1 MEMSSSA
8 VETKC
13 ETDFI
18 ITKDYIL
25 SIINERNSLLI
36 CLNQILVNDSN
47 IQLNDDLIDLLLRI
61 YCNHFDI
68 YVKHICGKLLINFLI
83 NNDLNHNSLFQFN
96 EWHCFPQ
103 LSKLLNDLLNKISKE
118 ECVGYQSL
126 VDNILDKL
134 RQFCETNSLCESHC
148 LCYTLEVVNHIFS
161 QTDDQNLNNIV
172 LTFLKLFND
181 KQKRCFDQKFFN
193 LLISIAKDNEN
204 KSISMHSM
212 NSIFEWIFDQNLLIQ
227 SINIS
232 EQFYCF
238 GGEYL
243 SEISEQNEFEC
254 DVVIL
259 RKFALLYLICLS
271 SQSVIKSTNNHI
283 ICNRLLNISRFV
295 TNKCNKMSENNWII
309 ELFIEEDEQL
319 LIALYCILKLNDNQ
333 MSHYL
338 MNQFIE
344 AIDCD
349 HSVLLDML
357 CNDDETATNLLK
369 LLLIYLKLN
378 DITVNIAINVR
389 NVLLELCH
397 KIERLTLKKLF
408 PYNVKPLLKLLN
420 KLKT

>member
-25 SIINERNSLLI
+25 SVINERNSLLI
-36 CLNQILVNDSN
+36 CLNQILVNDSK
-47 IQLNDDLIDLLLRI
+47 IQLNDDLIHLLFKI
-61 YCNHFDI
+61 YCNHFDV

-83 NNDLNHNSLFQFN
+83 NNDLNYNSLFQFN

-103 LSKLLNDLLNKISKE
+103 LSKLLNDLLNKIPKE

-134 RQFCETNSLCESHC
+134 RQFCETNSLCEIHC

-172 LTFLKLFND
+172 LTFVKLFNH
-181 KQKRCFDQKFFN
+181 KQKRCFDQKFFD

-204 KSISMHSM
+204 KPNSM
-212 NSIFEWIFDQNLLIQ
+212 NSIFEWIFEENLIE

-232 EQFYCF
+232 DQFYCF

-243 SEISEQNEFEC
+243 SEMSEKNEFEC
-254 DVVIL
+254 DVIIL
-259 RKFALLYLICLS
+259 RKFTLLYLICLS
-271 SQSVIKSTNNHI
+271 SQSVIESTNNHI
-283 ICNRLLNISRFV
+283 IYNRLRNICRFV
-295 TNKCNKMSENNWII
+295 RSKCNKMSENNWII

-319 LIALYCILKLNDNQ
+319 LTALYCILKLNNNQ

-338 MNQFIE
+338 MNEFIE

-357 CNDDETATNLLK
+357 CNDDETATHLLK

-378 DITVNIAINVR
+378 DITINIATNAR